1 MFPAGLARFDTGPA
15 RTGSPPAVSTIGIVA
30 VASLATRAETA
41 YALKQLS
48 QAGVRVF
55 LYLDDRERTIDSP
68 TDKVLLSVVTFADE
82 VERERARQRTHEAM
96 LRKARALHV
105 TGGRVYGYQKQ
116 PVFDSAGIR
125 QHVLR
130 VVDPDQP
137 AVVIRIFTLCAEGA
151 GITRIAKT
159 LNAEAVAPPRRA
171 AGWAPS
177 AIREILLRDLYRGV
191 VTWGKVKKRDQW
203 GRKTY
208 QAQPEAQWVRHEAPE
223 LRIVSND
230 LWQAAQARLQQARD
244 TYVRGAG
251 GRLMTRPSVRDFET
265 PYLLSGIARCAEC
278 GGPLGTVTRD
288 FKRQGRRKFYGCQYH
303 DDRGKHVCANRI
315 LIAQE
320 TLDRAVLT
328 AIREVLEECVL
339 EQAVTRTME
348 RLRAAQAGDVGRRA
362 ALERELG
369 AVEASM
375 ANLGE
380 AVKRGRATDSLLEL
394 LEAEHAKREGLR
406 DQLALCNQ
414 RAGMAGQDQRALVKD
429 LRARMGD
436 LEGLL
441 GRQVTQ
447 TRQILRKLL
456 VGRLVCEPFDDG
468 RRRGYRFTG
477 TVSYERMLPAEA
489 IPRYVVTPAGF
500 EPAISTLKGSR
511 PWPG

>member
-1 MFPAGLARFDTGPA
+1 MLAAVYARKSTDQAGVADEAKSVARQVEHATAYAGRKGWTVDPAHVYVDDG
-15 RTGSPPAVSTIGIVA
+15 VSGAEFT
-30 VASLATRAETA
+30 TRPGFLQLMAALKPRAPFQVLVMSEESRLGREQIETA

-105 TGGRVYGYQKQ
+105 TGGRVYGYQNR

-130 VVDPDQP
+130 VVDPDQA
-137 AVVIRIFTLCAEGA
+137 AVVSRIFTLCAEGA

-177 AIREILLRDLYRGV
+177 AIREILLRELYRGV

-208 QAQPEAQWVRHEAPE
+208 RAQPEAQWVRHEAPE

-288 FKRQGRRKFYGCQYH
+288 FKRKGRRKFYGCQYH
-303 DDRGKHVCANRI
+303 ATGGSTSARTASSSPR
-315 LIAQE
+315 
-320 TLDRAVLT
+320 RPLT
-328 AIREVLEECVL
+328 
-339 EQAVTRTME
+339 
-348 RLRAAQAGDVGRRA
+348 
-362 ALERELG
+362 
-369 AVEASM
+369 
-375 ANLGE
+375 
-380 AVKRGRATDSLLEL
+380 
-394 LEAEHAKREGLR
+394 
-406 DQLALCNQ
+406 
-414 RAGMAGQDQRALVKD
+414 
-429 LRARMGD
+429 
-436 LEGLL
+436 
-441 GRQVTQ
+441 
-447 TRQILRKLL
+447 
-456 VGRLVCEPFDDG
+456 EPC
-468 RRRGYRFTG
+468 
-477 TVSYERMLPAEA
+477 
-489 IPRYVVTPAGF
+489 
-500 EPAISTLKGSR
+500 
-511 PWPG
+511 